1 MVAVPILAI
10 IFLLVVYGIYIIKLL
25 DLKKKGKEINLLK
38 NNNSR
43 NEYILNISTI
53 IVSCVLFI
61 TELLSLIGVM
71 KVYIISIIIRIVSLM
86 ISGVGVVFF
95 VGAVKNMQDN
105 WRVKDKVDSDV
116 SLVVKGMFAY
126 TRNPAYLGMDFLVV
140 GITLNVP
147 NICNIVLSVLL
158 IILLHIK
165 IITEERSL
173 KDRFG
178 EEYIDYKKKVHRY
191 I

>member
-1 MVAVPILAI
+1 MIVVSVLAI
-10 IFLLVVYGIYIIKLL
+10 IFLVVVYGIYIVKLL
-25 DLKKKGKEINLLK
+25 DLKKKGKDINLIK
-38 NNNSR
+38 DSYSR
-43 NEYILNISTI
+43 REYILNIAVI
-53 IVSCVLFI
+53 LVSCTVFI

-71 KVYIISIIIRIVSLM
+71 KVYVISIIIRIVSLM

-95 VGAVKNMQDN
+95 VGAVKNMKDN

-116 SLVVKGMFAY
+116 KLVVDGMFGY
-126 TRNPAYLGMDFLVV
+126 TRNPAYLGIDFLVV
-140 GITLNVP
+140 GMTLNVP
-147 NICNIVLSVLL
+147 NIFNIVLSVLL
-158 IILLHIK
+158 IILFHIK
-165 IITEERSL
+165 IVTEEKSL

>member
-1 MVAVPILAI
+1 MIVVPGLAI
-10 IFLLVVYGIYIIKLL
+10 IFLVVVYGIYIVKLL
-25 DLKKKGKEINLLK
+25 DLKKKGKDINLIK
-38 NNNSR
+38 DNYSR
-43 NEYILNISTI
+43 KKDILNIATI
-53 IVSCVLFI
+53 LVSCTLFI

-71 KVYIISIIIRIVSLM
+71 KVYIISIIVRIVSLM

-95 VGAVKNMQDN
+95 VGAVKNMKDN

-116 SLVVKGMFAY
+116 NLVVDGMFGY
-126 TRNPAYLGMDFLVV
+126 TRNPAYVGIDFLVV
-140 GITLNVP
+140 GMTLNAP
-147 NICNIVLSVLL
+147 NICNIVLSILL
-158 IILLHIK
+158 IILFHIK

>member
-1 MVAVPILAI
+1 MIVVPGLAI
-10 IFLLVVYGIYIIKLL
+10 IFLVVVYGIYIVKLL
-25 DLKKKGKEINLLK
+25 DLKKKGKDINLIK
-38 NNNSR
+38 DNYSR
-43 NEYILNISTI
+43 KKDILNIATI
-53 IVSCVLFI
+53 LVSCTLFI

-71 KVYIISIIIRIVSLM
+71 KVYIISIIVRIVSLM

-95 VGAVKNMQDN
+95 VGAVKNMKDN

-116 SLVVKGMFAY
+116 NLVVDGMFGY
-126 TRNPAYLGMDFLVV
+126 TRNPAYLGIDFLVV
-140 GITLNVP
+140 GMTLNVP
-147 NICNIVLSVLL
+147 NIFNIVLSVLL
-158 IILLHIK
+158 IILFHIK
-165 IITEERSL
+165 IVTEEKSL

>member
-1 MVAVPILAI
+1 MIVVPGLAI
-10 IFLLVVYGIYIIKLL
+10 IFLVVVYGIYIVKLL
-25 DLKKKGKEINLLK
+25 DLKKKGKDINLIK
-38 NNNSR
+38 DNYSR
-43 NEYILNISTI
+43 KKDILNIATI
-53 IVSCVLFI
+53 LVSCTLFI

-71 KVYIISIIIRIVSLM
+71 KVYIISIIVRIVSLM

-95 VGAVKNMQDN
+95 VGAVKNMKDN

-116 SLVVKGMFAY
+116 NLVVDGMFGY
-126 TRNPAYLGMDFLVV
+126 TRNPAYLGIDFLVV
-140 GITLNVP
+140 GMTLNVP
-147 NICNIVLSVLL
+147 NIFNIVLSVLL
-158 IILLHIK
+158 IILFHIK
-165 IITEERSL
+165 IVNEEKSL

>member
-1 MVAVPILAI
+1 MIVVSVLAI
-10 IFLLVVYGIYIIKLL
+10 IFLVVVYGIYIVKLL
-25 DLKKKGKEINLLK
+25 DLKKKGKDINLIK
-38 NNNSR
+38 DSYSR
-43 NEYILNISTI
+43 SEYILNIAVI
-53 IVSCVLFI
+53 LVSCTVFI

-71 KVYIISIIIRIVSLM
+71 KVYVISIIIRIVSLM

-95 VGAVKNMQDN
+95 VGAVKNMKDN

-116 SLVVKGMFAY
+116 KLVVDGMFGY
-126 TRNPAYLGMDFLVV
+126 TRNPAYLGIDFLVV
-140 GITLNVP
+140 GMTLNVP
-147 NICNIVLSVLL
+147 NIFNIVLSVLL
-158 IILLHIK
+158 IILFHIK
-165 IITEERSL
+165 IVTEEKSL

>member
-1 MVAVPILAI
+1 MIVVPGLAI
-10 IFLLVVYGIYIIKLL
+10 IFLVVVYGIYIVKLL
-25 DLKKKGKEINLLK
+25 DLKKKGKDINLIK
-38 NNNSR
+38 DNYSR
-43 NEYILNISTI
+43 KKDILNIATI
-53 IVSCVLFI
+53 LVSCTLFI

-71 KVYIISIIIRIVSLM
+71 KVYIISIIVRIVSLM

-95 VGAVKNMQDN
+95 VGAVKNMKDN

-116 SLVVKGMFAY
+116 NLVVDGMFGY
-126 TRNPAYLGMDFLVV
+126 TRNPAYVGIDFLVV
-140 GITLNVP
+140 GMTLNAP
-147 NICNIVLSVLL
+147 NICNIVLSILL
-158 IILLHIK
+158 IILFHIK
-165 IITEERSL
+165 IITEERFL

>member
-1 MVAVPILAI
+1 MIVVPVLAI
-10 IFLLVVYGIYIIKLL
+10 IFLVVVYGIYIVKLL
-25 DLKKKGKEINLLK
+25 DLKKKGKDINLIK
-38 NNNSR
+38 DNYSR
-43 NEYILNISTI
+43 KKDILNIATI
-53 IVSCVLFI
+53 LVSCTLFI

-71 KVYIISIIIRIVSLM
+71 KVYIISIIVRIVSLM

-95 VGAVKNMQDN
+95 VGAVKNMKDN

-116 SLVVKGMFAY
+116 NLVVDGMFGY
-126 TRNPAYLGMDFLVV
+126 TRNPAYLGIDFLVV
-140 GITLNVP
+140 GMTLNVP
-147 NICNIVLSVLL
+147 NIFNIVLSVLL
-158 IILLHIK
+158 IILFHIK
-165 IITEERSL
+165 IVTEEKSL